1 MDCGELAV
9 LIVTTTVEGTS
20 TSVARRRIELRC
32 GLRAGHP
39 GLHRD
44 AEQNEEWASEPGHKA
59 TLLRHETEDG
69 SS

>member
-20 TSVARRRIELRC
+20 TSVARRRIELCC
-32 GLRAGHP
+32 GLRAGHE

-44 AEQNEEWASEPGHKA
+44 PQANEEWASTPGQKT
-59 TLLRHETEDG
+59 TLLRDESEAAG
-69 SS
+69 